1 MNSELPKR
9 SAEERKVKS
18 SALFEIDGLAKNFGG
33 LMVLHDLSFS
43 IEQGEI
49 VGLIGP
55 NGAGKTTLFNLIT
68 GIYHPNDGDIRFR
81 GKSLLKMKPHQICR
95 CGIARTFQLVRVFPT
110 MTVLE
115 NILVGARYG
124 KKGSTKQAYRDA
136 RECLEILDLVSI
148 KDAVV
153 ANLTYSDRR
162 MVEIARAIAAKPG
175 LALLDEPLAGLNPT
189 ETKIIMALIDEI
201 RRTHGIS
208 ILWIEHKI
216 DAVFNICDKVVVLD
230 YGRKLAEGAPS
241 DISQNK
247 KVLEAYL
254 GEAPA

>member
-1 MNSELPKR
+1 MNT
-9 SAEERKVKS
+9 SAI
-18 SALFEIDGLAKNFGG
+18 FEVETLAKSFGG
-33 LMVLHDLSFS
+33 LVVLSDLSFS
-43 IEQGEI
+43 IGQSEI

-68 GIYHPNDGDIRFR
+68 GIYRPNKGDIRFR
-81 GKSLLKMKPHQICR
+81 GKSLLNRKPHQICR
-95 CGIARTFQLVRVFPT
+95 SGIARTFQLVRVFPT

-115 NILVGARYG
+115 NILVGAKYG
-124 KKGSTKQAYRDA
+124 KRSSKKQALRDA
-136 RECLEILDLVSI
+136 YECLEILELVPI
-148 KDAVV
+148 KDVVV

-162 MVEIARAIAAKPG
+162 LVEIARAIAAKPG

-189 ETKIIMALIDEI
+189 ETKIIMALIGEI

-208 ILWIEHKI
+208 ILWIEHKM
-216 DAVFNICDKVVVLD
+216 DAVFNVCDKIVVLD
-230 YGRKLAEGAPS
+230 YGRKLAEGSPDEIAH
-241 DISQNK
+241 NK